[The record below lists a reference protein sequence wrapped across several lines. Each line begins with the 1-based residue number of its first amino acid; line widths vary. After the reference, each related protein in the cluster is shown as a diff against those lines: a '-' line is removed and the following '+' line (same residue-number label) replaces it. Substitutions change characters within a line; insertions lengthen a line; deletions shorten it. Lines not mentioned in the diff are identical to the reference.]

1 MEGTRILMIA
11 TYGMEIVECGGAL
24 AKNVQAGGESY
35 AAVVL
40 AREESRPFVLKAS
53 EVLGVKTQFLDF
65 RFGEVG
71 PDVPSKLKLVKV
83 IRAIRPDIII
93 CQEPEHSFDDLDPD
107 RRQAMILY
115 LESIALAS
123 RDWELDKTPGLKPHP
138 VPTIYYMTPHE
149 PNCILDVAPVW
160 HLKEQ
165 AMAQLRT
172 QMAFSAQILRGRVGE
187 EAVQALLG
195 EAAHHAAPVYCGNT
209 NLFASV
215 WRIVCARDL
224 QATLH
229 WGEPDAAQGRDRRA
243 WAESLRTEIGRL
255 ADQPL
260 LPRTGEPPRWQKTP
274 DRSDQKTA

>member
-195 EAAHHAAPVYCGNT
+195 EGVTWTDDTDLGTKLHREMDRAFHIYHGLLTHGNYA
-209 NLFASV
+209 FAEPY
-215 WRIVCARDL
+215 RRDGKFHL
-224 QATLH
+224 
-229 WGEPDAAQGRDRRA
+229 DR
-243 WAESLRTEIGRL
+243 LTV
-255 ADQPL
+255 
-260 LPRTGEPPRWQKTP
+260 
-274 DRSDQKTA
+274 